1 MLQSMESPRVRH
13 DLATEQQQEQ
23 DKHITKLC
31 NVLWILCIWLVLSNY
46 FEWRPR
52 WRHADGRY
60 KKLEDIGTQ
69 KNMACLGDCKR
80 LYAAD
85 ALGEGIKAGASRGH
99 LSASRS
105 LGPFAPSAVFLKYSW
120 FTVFISLKC
129 IEKQFMFIYICVC
142 VPFQILFHYRLLQ
155 DIECSSLCYTV
166 GSCWSV
172 LQVVVCIC

>member
-1 MLQSMESPRVRH
+1 MEVCAKCNRTMKESVQIWEGFPEERKKESLFMLEMILFKKW
-13 DLATEQQQEQ
+13 LAEKIVEQ
-23 DKHITKLC
+23 
-31 NVLWILCIWLVLSNY
+31 W
-46 FEWRPR
+46 EWRPR

-120 FTVFISLKC
+120 FTMFISLKC

-142 VPFQILFHYRLLQ
+142 VPFQILFHYR
-155 DIECSSLCYTV
+155 
-166 GSCWSV
+166 
-172 LQVVVCIC
+172 